1 MKPSDFRKRLN
12 KLKVVNQYEQLL
24 VDSREVAEMVGKR
37 HDYLI

>member
-1 MKPSDFRKRLN
+1 MKSSDSRKKVN
-12 KLKVVNQYEQLL
+12 ELKVVNQYEQLL

>member
-1 MKPSDFRKRLN
+1 LKSQDFQKKVN
-12 KLKVVNQYEQLL
+12 ELKIVNQYEQLL